1 MLTVREGIPIFAKP
15 DAAATLF
22 IFPRGAVLFPSARPV
37 SNQTRRNL
45 AYAAL
50 VTSLLTWGA
59 CSSGNS
65 LTRALPPP
73 GVPVRSAPSVSERDR
88 LLNEAMSQVLLA
100 REQLRLGLA
109 DEAEAAWNRAV
120 DILAPLAVVDSEIT
134 GRLRA
139 IVAERDRALSEV
151 EGRSDAAA
159 QADAE
164 AGDAGEDAGEGDDE
178 LAGEQPERIERIVI
192 LQAPEPELDP
202 THIEEVTE
210 AAQEVTTPDYP
221 VETSPRVLAWL
232 EAWTGNLRAFFGG
245 SIERSGLHADRLRE
259 IFAQEGLPKDLVYL
273 AHVESGFKTSAYS
286 RAAARGIFQFIPET
300 GRRYGLRIDRFV
312 DERADPEKSAR
323 ASAAYLRDLYE
334 EFQDWKLALAAYNC
348 GEGKI
353 RRTINSTGLRDFW
366 DPRFQRYLR
375 QETRNYVPAIFA
387 ATLIAKQP
395 EKFGF
400 TDVKPFAPL
409 GYETVAVPQATPL
422 ASLAKLLGTE
432 AETLQALNPELR
444 RGYTPPTATY
454 TLKVP
459 VGSGSDFA
467 EKYASLTP
475 ADKQIQFDVYH
486 KVVRGDTLASIA
498 KRYGVSSSALKR
510 TNRLRRNS
518 VRVGQSLRIPD
529 DGAAQAKAVSPKG
542 GTRTASSSSHA
553 KTSPTPPQKAT
564 YYRVRRGDT
573 LTEIAAKFDV
583 EIDELQ
589 RWNTMGSRT
598 RVAIGERLRV
608 AAPAGSGSSP
618 TVREAAETP
627 PPAPKDK
634 LHTVRVGETLWRIAQ
649 NYGVSIDALL
659 GANGLKKSSII
670 KPGMQL
676 RIPGGRGEQ
685 SSGRSETAPVSQV
698 VHVVQRG
705 ETLAS
710 IAERYRTS
718 VASLCKLNGLNANA
732 TIFPGDTL
740 TVTR

>member
-1 MLTVREGIPIFAKP
+1 M
-15 DAAATLF
+15 
-22 IFPRGAVLFPSARPV
+22 
-37 SNQTRRNL
+37 
-45 AYAAL
+45 
-50 VTSLLTWGA
+50 
-59 CSSGNS
+59 
-65 LTRALPPP
+65 
-73 GVPVRSAPSVSERDR
+73 RSAPSVSERDR
-88 LLNEAMSQVLLA
+88 VLNEAMSQVLLA

-109 DEAEAAWNRAV
+109 DEAETAWNRAI

-139 IVAERDRALSEV
+139 IVAERDKALTEV

-159 QADAE
+159 EADAV
-164 AGDAGEDAGEGDDE
+164 AGDEGDAEGDASDDDE
-178 LAGEQPERIERIVI
+178 YVGEQPDRTERIVI

-202 THIEEVTE
+202 THVDEVKE

-221 VETSPRVLAWL
+221 VETTPRVLAWL
-232 EAWTGNLRAFFGG
+232 EAWTGNLRGYFAS
-245 SIERSGLHADRLRE
+245 SIERSGLYSEKLRE
-259 IFAQEGLPKDLVYL
+259 IFAQEGLPKDLVFL

-286 RAAARGIFQFIPET
+286 RAAARGVFQFIPET
-300 GRRYGLRIDRFV
+300 GRRYGLRIDRFI

-334 EFQDWKLALAAYNC
+334 EFQDWKLAMAAYNC

-353 RRTINSTGLRDFW
+353 RRIISSTGLRDFW

-409 GYETVAVPQATPL
+409 GFDTVDVPEATPL
-422 ASLAKLLGTE
+422 SALAKLLGTE
-432 AETLQALNPELR
+432 AQTLQSLNPELR
-444 RGYTPPTATY
+444 RSHTPPTSVY
-454 TLKVP
+454 KLRIP
-459 VGSGSDFA
+459 VGSGEGFA

-475 ADKQIQFDVYH
+475 ADRQIQYDTYH
-486 KVVRGDTLASIA
+486 KVRRGETLASVA
-498 KRYGVSSSALKR
+498 KRYGVTSSAIKR
-510 TNRLRRNS
+510 ANGLRRNS
-518 VRVGQSLRIPD
+518 LRAGQTLRIPD
-529 DGAAQAKAVSPKG
+529 DGPSAARSTAQASASRSG
-542 GTRTASSSSHA
+542 SSSRR
-553 KTSPTPPQKAT
+553 TVTPQPKAT

-583 EIDELQ
+583 EQSEIQ
-589 RWNTMGSRT
+589 RWNNMGSRS

-608 AAPAGSGSSP
+608 AAPEGVASAP
-618 TVREAAETP
+618 AVREVAETP
-627 PPAPKDK
+627 APTPKDK
-634 LHTVRVGETLWRIAQ
+634 LHTVRAGETLWRIAQ

-659 GANGLKKSSII
+659 GANGLKKSSVI
-670 KPGMQL
+670 KPGMRL
-676 RIPGGRGEQ
+676 KIPGGNGEQ
-685 SSGRSETAPVSQV
+685 SSGRGETAPVSQV

-718 VASLCKLNGLNANA
+718 IASLCKLNGLNADA

-740 TVTR
+740 TVNR